1 MIYLFDYSRI
11 SIDSFMAFCLGIL
24 FAVTINAEAQA
35 FIAQFLGDMR
45 EKDENRFHFNAFRHL
60 DLAGTILFFITSFGW
75 PKTVDIDSSKFKR
88 PRFHTIIV
96 RFAGPVANFFLASII
111 SSISLII
118 EQFSIEA
125 QMLQIVIGIN
135 LMVAVANL
143 LPIPPMAAASIIDC
157 FVSEKYKTF
166 KKLFWRVGPYLLV
179 LIFIADRMMNNNF
192 IVNRLIMP
200 IVLPMF
206 KFFIKTYSFGT

>member
-1 MIYLFDYSRI
+1 MIYLFDYSKI

-35 FIAQFLGDMR
+35 FIAQFLGDIR

-75 PKTVDIDSSKFKR
+75 PKTVDIDSNKFKR

-135 LMVAVANL
+135 LIVWEGVTLLLFSQHSSLRTLLAVTL
-143 LPIPPMAAASIIDC
+143 LQVC
-157 FVSEKYKTF
+157 CC
-166 KKLFWRVGPYLLV
+166 WH
-179 LIFIADRMMNNNF
+179 LIFCWSRSLFQVSTHDSM
-192 IVNRLIMP
+192 
-200 IVLPMF
+200 
-206 KFFIKTYSFGT
+206 SQS